1 MAASQEKIA
10 VYSLSGKSSHDQHL
24 SLWSNSLLKTRR
36 SSLGPDLKHTSDDAI
51 PTYLNSISFTQSHFL
66 TDVRL
71 GLSYLAFAIC
81 AACFLWDYKLGF
93 EDTKYYTAIAVAI
106 YACVNGALS
115 AWIWVG
121 ERSVVY
127 VGNSKAGDRISIQSA
142 TKKHVPIYNLT
153 ITVTEAGQ
161 GGSSREIKL
170 SRPFR
175 EWFDETGAFV
185 PLPFQQMFASNVG
198 IIGKADPKRV
208 VAEKK
213 KGAAAKLDTSKTID
227 EKLLNLLAESYVDVA
242 AEDAGT
248 SSATS
253 AKGTKRRGKKA

>member
-1 MAASQEKIA
+1 M
-10 VYSLSGKSSHDQHL
+10 
-24 SLWSNSLLKTRR
+24 
-36 SSLGPDLKHTSDDAI
+36 
-51 PTYLNSISFTQSHFL
+51 
-66 TDVRL
+66 RL

-81 AACFLWDYKLGF
+81 AACFAWDYKFGF
-93 EDTKYYTAIAVAI
+93 EGTKVYTAIAVAI
-106 YACVNGALS
+106 YACVNGLLTL
-115 AWIWVG
+115 WIWG
-121 ERSVVY
+121 FEKGTVY
-127 VGNSKAGDRISIQSA
+127 VGTNKAGDRISIQSA

-153 ITVTEAGQ
+153 ITVTEASKGN
-161 GGSSREIKL
+161 SSREIKL

-175 EWFDETGAFV
+175 EWFDQTGAFV
-185 PLPFQQMFASNVG
+185 PVPFQQMFASNVD

-213 KGAAAKLDTSKTID
+213 KGGVAKLDTSKTID

-248 SSATS
+248 SSATP